1 MEKTARISLYLLILA
16 FYRTLTDLP
25 ADVKRLVQWCRSAS
39 SAKASSVFYLIKQ
52 RVYSLLFIYFL
63 SKRIYIRMI

>member
-1 MEKTARISLYLLILA
+1 MEKTERTPLYLLILT

-25 ADVKRLVQWCRSAS
+25 ADVKRIVQWRRSAS

-52 RVYSLLFIYFL
+52 RVYSLLFIYYAKL
-63 SKRIYIRMI
+63 QIC